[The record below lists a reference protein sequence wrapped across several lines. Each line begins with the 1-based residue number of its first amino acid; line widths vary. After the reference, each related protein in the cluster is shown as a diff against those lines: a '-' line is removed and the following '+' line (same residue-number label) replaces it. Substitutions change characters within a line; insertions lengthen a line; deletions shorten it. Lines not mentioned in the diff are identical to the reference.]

1 MAIARRPAFE
11 TDEYQRRIERVRAS
25 MAQRSLDGL
34 VLVGP
39 HNINYLSGMDSENL
53 FDFQALIVPLEGEPD
68 LVIFDFEL
76 GRAEASS
83 WLAKPSAYTSFEDPV
98 TATLQ
103 AVSRAGL
110 SRVRIGL
117 EQRATTVSAG
127 TLTRLADGLSE
138 ARLEDAFGI
147 VEGVR
152 LVKSE
157 AEIAYIRRA
166 AALTDAAVLAGYAAM
181 RVGVADH
188 EVAAAIMGSL
198 YGSGSETVC
207 WGPIVA
213 SGYLAGAAHSS
224 FNGRRLEAGDTVFL
238 ELTGEVRRY
247 VAPLMRTAILGE
259 PTPEQAAVAAAGA
272 EAVQTLLRESRAG
285 RPASEVAKIVG
296 EVVAPILD
304 RVVFHHYFGY
314 PVGIGMPPSWIE
326 ALGFFIRV
334 DEDRPLEEGMV
345 FHLPMSFRRYGEW
358 GINQSHTMLVRAD
371 GAEALTRTEAA
382 LQVLA

>member
-1 MAIARRPAFE
+1 MPIVRQPAFAPE
-11 TDEYQRRIERVRAS
+11 EYRRRLERVRAV
-25 MAQRSLDGL
+25 MAKRSLDGL

-39 HNINYLSGMDSENL
+39 HNVNYLSGMDSENL
-53 FDFQALIVPLEGEPD
+53 FDFQALIVPLAGEPD

-83 WLAKPSAYTSFEDPV
+83 WLGRPSVYTSFEDPV
-98 TATLQ
+98 AATVA
-103 AVSRAGL
+103 AVDRAGL
-110 SRVRIGL
+110 SRGRIGL

-127 TLTRLADGLSE
+127 TLGRLLDGLADTHV
-138 ARLEDAFGI
+138 EDAFGV

-181 RVGVADH
+181 RVGAADH
-188 EVAAAIMGSL
+188 EVAAAIMGAL
-198 YGSGSETVC
+198 YGGGSDTVC

-224 FNGRRLEAGDTVFL
+224 FNGRLLEAGDTVFL

-247 VAPLMRTAILGE
+247 VAPLMRTAVLGE
-259 PTPEQAAVAAAGA
+259 PTAEQAAVAAAGA
-272 EAVQTLLRESRAG
+272 EAVRAILHEARAG
-285 RPASEVAKIVG
+285 RPASEVARIAG

-304 RVVFHHYFGY
+304 GVVFHHYFGY
-314 PVGIGMPPSWIE
+314 PVGIGLPPSWIE

-345 FHLPMSFRRYGEW
+345 FHLPMSFRKYGEW
-358 GINQSHTMLVRAD
+358 GINQSHTVLVQAH